1 MLTHLPS
8 RRSLTASDL
17 SCRAMASR
25 QTPANVDGTVDS
37 SWPGE
42 TLASAAEDTG
52 KRSPSIGQGYSPKLP
67 DRERAE
73 HRLHP
78 PKVKIQPNRPDF
90 MRRRTTFRLS
100 LPVRAPEQ
108 ARRWIPIQQFW

>member
-25 QTPANVDGTVDS
+25 QTPAKVDGTVDS

-52 KRSPSIGQGYSPKLP
+52 KRSPSMGQRYGPKLP

-78 PKVKIQPNRPDF
+78 LRGKIQPDVQRIHPCIFGLLAIRARSDKSPLPD
-90 MRRRTTFRLS
+90 T
-100 LPVRAPEQ
+100 
-108 ARRWIPIQQFW
+108 